1 MVERSVSGVR
11 LTWLGQARFF
21 IGRDFF
27 REERGIVGNLNARE
41 AVELASR
48 VGARILVPM
57 HWDLFAGN
65 TEQPSVVLDE
75 VVRTGARLHVLTLDR
90 LRSFELL

>member
-1 MVERSVSGVR
+1 
-11 LTWLGQARFF
+11 
-21 IGRDFF
+21 
-27 REERGIVGNLNARE
+27 
-41 AVELASR
+41 
-48 VGARILVPM
+48 M

-75 VVRTGARLHVLTLDR
+75 VGRTGARLHVPTLDR

>member
-1 MVERSVSGVR
+1 MSGVR
-11 LTWLGQARFF
+11 LTWLGQADFL
-21 IGRDFF
+21 GRDFF

-48 VGARILVPM
+48 IGARILVPM
-57 HWDLFAGN
+57 RWDLFAGN
-65 TEQPSVVLDE
+65 TEQRSVVLDE
-75 VVRTGARLHVLTLDR
+75 VARTGARLHVLTLDR